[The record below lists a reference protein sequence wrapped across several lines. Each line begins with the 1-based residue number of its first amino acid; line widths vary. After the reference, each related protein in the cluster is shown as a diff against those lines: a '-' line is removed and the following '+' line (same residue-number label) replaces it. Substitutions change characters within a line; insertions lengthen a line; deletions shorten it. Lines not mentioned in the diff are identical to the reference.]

1 MKLETD
7 PKVVMKLAAEREEE
21 NWKLRSFLKSID
33 IGIEDLDAIVHKHYE
48 DISGQIDCTS
58 CANCCREVQL
68 VLTGDDVARL
78 ASGLKISNDELIE
91 RFLAADEDGELAF
104 NTLPCPLL
112 KGDLCSAYDH
122 RPEACRSYPH
132 LHKNEFVFRLMQ
144 VVHNCSVCP
153 IVFNVFERLKEELSD
168 GFANL
173 S

>member
-7 PKVVMKLAAEREEE
+7 PETVMRLAAEREEE
-21 NWKLRSFLKSID
+21 NWKFRSFLKSID

-58 CANCCREVQL
+58 CANCCREVRIG
-68 VLTGDDVARL
+68 LTGDDVARL
-78 ASGLKISNDELIE
+78 ASGLKISDDELIE

-112 KGDLCSAYDH
+112 KGNLCIAYDH

-132 LHKNEFVFRLMQ
+132 LHRNEFVFRLMQ
-144 VVHNCSVCP
+144 AAHNCSVCP
-153 IVFNVFERLKEELSD
+153 FVFNVVERLKVEFSD
-168 GFANL
+168 GFENL